1 VKNIGIAIAGP
12 AGNAPDD
19 AALARGIARLEAQGC
34 IVHNY
39 YESARKFQRF
49 AGTDD
54 DRLAQ
59 LNAAAADPDCQ
70 VVIALR
76 GQYGISRILPRID
89 FRQMADSGKL
99 FVGFSDMTAFHMAL
113 YQATGRVSF
122 AGPMMCADFSREEP
136 DEYTLRQFW
145 DCLRGPVHSVRGVA
159 AGNPAL
165 EVRGTLWGGNLA
177 MVNHLIGTP
186 FWPRIDGGIL
196 FLEDIAEHPY
206 RVERMLLQL
215 HYAGVLQQQKA
226 IVLGDFSGYRLAPH
240 DNGYD
245 FDVMLA
251 FIRGLVTVPVLTGL
265 PFGHVKEHCTLPF
278 GAPAHLVSDAEGFE
292 LTVSGYPTLP

>member
-113 YQATGRVSF
+113 YQATGRISF

-136 DEYTLRQFW
+136 DQYTLRQFW

-159 AGNPAL
+159 AGNPAV

-177 MVNHLIGTP
+177 MVNHLIGRRSGRASMAASCSWKILRSIRTGSNACCCNCITP
-186 FWPRIDGGIL
+186 ACCSSRKRSCW
-196 FLEDIAEHPY
+196 
-206 RVERMLLQL
+206 
-215 HYAGVLQQQKA
+215 A
-226 IVLGDFSGYRLAPH
+226 IF
-240 DNGYD
+240 
-245 FDVMLA
+245 
-251 FIRGLVTVPVLTGL
+251 
-265 PFGHVKEHCTLPF
+265 
-278 GAPAHLVSDAEGFE
+278 PATAWRRTTMAMTSK
-292 LTVSGYPTLP
+292 